1 MLIET
6 AGFESEV
13 HFADTEDGYI
23 LKVHRIKKSNGNTKT
38 SPVFM
43 MHGLTGLNLK
53 NLIFQSFFQILFQQR
68 PQIIFG
74 RHQILLCVSH
84 KLQICGTLKIIQF
97 SAYLLSENGFD
108 IWLGNARGTDHSL
121 RHKTLKTDS
130 KEFWDFSWHEIGFY
144 DVPAMFDLMLKV
156 TNTSKGFY
164 VGHSQGGTSFFVM
177 TSSRPEFNRK
187 IMQGH
192 LMAPAVFMNHVPNP
206 LGKMVMNEIEVTV
219 VLHSERSKKKLF
231 QALSAD
237 MKSYNM
243 KVDAKTIRYIK
254 VANDAM
260 CGPMPSACSKTMNF
274 ICGFNKGEE
283 ELDPRILPTYFDH
296 VAHSISI
303 KQILH
308 YIQLSKSGT
317 FSRFDYGSKNVQFYN
332 STSPPQYPLQNV
344 KTPTFIYAGSCDMIV
359 SERDIEHLSEV
370 LPNVKKYKV
379 FKNFNHCDFMYGK
392 NSRPLLFNDI
402 LKAMRSANS

>member
-1 MLIET
+1 
-6 AGFESEV
+6 
-13 HFADTEDGYI
+13 
-23 LKVHRIKKSNGNTKT
+23 
-38 SPVFM
+38 
-43 MHGLTGLNLK
+43 MH
-53 NLIFQSFFQILFQQR
+53 
-68 PQIIFG
+68 
-74 RHQILLCVSH
+74 
-84 KLQICGTLKIIQF
+84 LQ
-97 SAYLLSENGFD
+97 AYLLSENGFD
-108 IWLGNARGTDHSL
+108 IWLGNARGTDHCL
-121 RHKTLKTDS
+121 KHKTLKSDS

-156 TNTSKGFY
+156 TNSSKGFY

-187 IMQGH
+187 IIQGH

-206 LGKMVMNEIEVTV
+206 LGKMVMNEIEVNFFM
-219 VLHSERSKKKLF
+219 KKCCEKNFDFLF

-237 MKSYNM
+237 MKSYEM

-260 CGPMPSACSKTMNF
+260 CGPIPSACSKTMNF
-274 ICGFNKGEE
+274 LCGYNKGEE
-283 ELDPRILPTYFDH
+283 ELDTRILPTYIDH

-303 KQILH
+303 KQVLH

-317 FSRFDYGSKNVQFYN
+317 FSQFDYGSKNQKIYN
-332 STSPPQYPLQNV
+332 SSSPPQYPLQNV
-344 KTPTFIYAGSCDMIV
+344 KTPIFIYAGSCDMIV

-379 FKNFNHCDFMYGK
+379 FKNYNHCDFMYGK

-402 LKAMRSANS
+402 LKVMRSADS